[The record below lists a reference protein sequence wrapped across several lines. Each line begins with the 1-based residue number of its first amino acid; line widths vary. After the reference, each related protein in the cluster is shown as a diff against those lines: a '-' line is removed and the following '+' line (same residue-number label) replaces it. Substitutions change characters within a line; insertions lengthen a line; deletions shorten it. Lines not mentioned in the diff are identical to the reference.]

1 MFKHLSF
8 DFDGVLARG
17 SNEAYVDCFLQA
29 FNDVGAKLSTDIA
42 RKKIVEYW
50 GLPVPEFT
58 EKILGDEPEKI
69 PEAIRLFDLARR
81 SPAFL
86 AQVSLFEGAAE
97 TLQHLKLDYSLSIVS
112 GADKT
117 LILSVLGPELTSL
130 FTSIHAAPEYPINQQ
145 KPAPYMLEEALRLA
159 AVRPN
164 EAVYIGDAP
173 NDLRMALAAQVTPV
187 AILTGHLT
195 RESATTLGATYIIDD
210 IRDFPNVLLS
220 RQK

>member
-29 FNDVGAKLSTDIA
+29 FNDVGAKLSNAIA
-42 RKKIVEYW
+42 RQKIIEYW

-69 PEAIRLFDLARR
+69 PEAIRLFNLARR

-86 AQVSLFEGAAE
+86 AQVSLFDGVTE
-97 TLQHLKLDYSLSIVS
+97 TLQHLKTDYSLSIVS
-112 GADKT
+112 GADKA
-117 LILSVLGPELTSL
+117 LILSVLGPELTNL
-130 FTSIHAAPEYPINQQ
+130 FSSIHAAPEYPIEKQ
-145 KPAPYMLEEALRLA
+145 KPAPYMLEQALRLA
-159 AVRPN
+159 KVLPQ
-164 EAVYIGDAP
+164 EAAYIGDAP
-173 NDLRMALAAQVTPV
+173 NDLRMAMAAQVTPI

-195 RESATTLGATYIIDD
+195 RQSAATLGAAYIIDD
-210 IRDFPNVLLS
+210 IRDFPEIILS
-220 RQK
+220 RKQ

>member
-29 FNDVGAKLSTDIA
+29 FNNVGAKLSNDIA
-42 RKKIVEYW
+42 RQKIIEYW

-58 EKILGDEPEKI
+58 QKILGDEPEKI
-69 PEAIRLFDLARR
+69 PEAIRLFNLARR

-97 TLQHLKLDYSLSIVS
+97 TLRELKTNYSMSIVS
-112 GADKT
+112 GADKA
-117 LILSVLGPELTSL
+117 LILSVLGSELADL
-130 FTSIHAAPEYPINQQ
+130 FSSIHAAPEYPINQQ

-159 AVRPN
+159 GAHPN

-195 RESATTLGATYIIDD
+195 RESATRLGAAYIIDD
-210 IRDFPNVLLS
+210 IRDFPHVLLN

>member
-29 FNDVGAKLSTDIA
+29 FNDVGAKLSNEIA
-42 RKKIVEYW
+42 RKKIIEYW

-58 EKILGDEPEKI
+58 QKILGDEPEKI

-86 AQVSLFEGAAE
+86 AQVSLFDGAAE
-97 TLQHLKLDYSLSIVS
+97 TLRQLKTDYSLSIVS
-112 GADKT
+112 GADRA
-117 LILSVLGPELTSL
+117 LILSVLGPELASL
-130 FTSIHAAPEYPINQQ
+130 FTSIHAAPEYPIDQQ

-159 AVRPN
+159 GAQPN
-164 EAVYIGDAP
+164 EAAYIGDAP

-195 RESATTLGATYIIDD
+195 RQSAATLGAAVIIND
-210 IRDFPNVLLS
+210 IRDFPEAILN
-220 RQK
+220 RYE